1 MPTKST
7 YSLFRN
13 ERCVRMTRVNLNEG
27 KKYDATQVSQEGISQ
42 EELKAAEEKARK
54 LIDIYNTDQK
64 GGLSSL
70 ELALAMD
77 GFTKAAGENGKLSRK
92 EMKNY
97 ANELNK
103 KYGLAGDDA
112 IEVKDLKSFLK
123 FVKEA
128 TKGDTKVSTQEV
140 INKDIAART
149 QAEAFEK
156 AGKEAQAR
164 PEAENKPRPEEE
176 PRPLQESKER
186 VAADADKQR
195 LATPSNY
202 TVQPGERLNDL
213 LARSLKAQ
221 GKEVNDETLAEA
233 KAEFIKNNPNALH
246 GQKGKE
252 YLYMGD
258 VVKIAGG
265 LEDKANAEEV
275 KAQYRASIQ
284 AAKPEV
290 KKEEKPEDKG
300 KSLAWEDNPKVKSAR
315 EEAVKKGYSAT
326 EDPDVFRDKNG
337 RYWGVDAISGG
348 LIPREGVTKYNKD
361 GSHTVKSVL
370 LDHRQK
376 LVNKDKNG
384 NVTSIQLR
392 DYTGKSTYTDPKFV
406 AERTGLVQTLHSG
419 TYYDSASKT
428 HMVWDAKTHS
438 FKALKGVKSVA
449 ANGMQFDQNG
459 NSINPKGYR
468 MMKDGSV
475 KKSLNINQANARIA
489 DAIKKN
495 PNAKITN
502 LDVTYTFY
510 PSGRVESITV
520 RDKRLGGYNGET
532 FVKYKDTP
540 NDKNGVRSYTRAH
553 GDYIGLKEKYGIDY
567 SHPDK
572 LI

>member
-1 MPTKST
+1 MPTKIT

-97 ANELNK
+97 ANELNQ

-140 INKDIAART
+140 INKDIAARA

-156 AGKEAQAR
+156 ARKEAQR
-164 PEAENKPRPEEE
+164 LDAENKPRPEEE
-176 PRPLQESKER
+176 PRPLQESKEP
-186 VAADADKQR
+186 AEAEKQR
-195 LATPSNY
+195 LATPSKY

-265 LEDKANAEEV
+265 LEDKANAEDI

-284 AAKPEV
+284 ADKHEVKKDAKPEN
-290 KKEEKPEDKG
+290 KG
-300 KSLAWEDNPKVKSAR
+300 ESLAWEDNPKVKSAR
-315 EEAVKKGYSAT
+315 ELAVKKGYSAT
-326 EDPDVFRDKNG
+326 GDPDVFRDNKTG
-337 RYWGVDAISGG
+337 RYWGVDAITGG
-348 LIPREGVTKYNKD
+348 LIPREGVTKYNKN
-361 GSHTVKSVL
+361 GSQTVTSVL
-370 LDHRQK
+370 LDNRQK
-376 LVNKDKNG
+376 IVNKDQNG
-384 NVTSIQLR
+384 NITSIQLKN
-392 DYTGKSTYTDPKFV
+392 YTGKSVYTNPEFV
-406 AERTGLVQTLHSG
+406 AERTGLKQTLHSG

-428 HMVWDAKTHS
+428 HMVWDSKTHS
-438 FKALKGVKSVA
+438 FKALQGVGSVA

-468 MMKDGSV
+468 LMKDGSV
-475 KKSLNINQANARIA
+475 KKHLSKNNL
-489 DAIKKN
+489 DA
-495 PNAKITN
+495 
-502 LDVTYTFY
+502 DVTYTFY
-510 PSGRVESITV
+510 PSGRVETITIMNN
-520 RDKRLGGYNGET
+520 KLKGYNAKT
-532 FVKYKDTP
+532 FIRYADKPADEKGNRDYSRAQTLTP
-540 NDKNGVRSYTRAH
+540 S
-553 GDYIGLKEKYGIDY
+553 IEEKYGFQ
-567 SHPDK
+567 HRNPDK

>member
-1 MPTKST
+1 MPTKRT

-97 ANELNK
+97 ANELNQ

-149 QAEAFEK
+149 QAEALEK
-156 AGKEAQAR
+156 ARKEAQAR
-164 PEAENKPRPEEE
+164 LEAENKPRPEEE

-290 KKEEKPEDKG
+290 KKGVKPDKPEAPTEHDKRMQ
-300 KSLAWEDNPKVKSAR
+300 KER
-315 EEAVKKGYSAT
+315 ERALKEGYTAT
-326 EDPDVFRDKNG
+326 DDENVFIKNG
-337 RYWGVDAISGG
+337 KRYIIEGLSCRLMPAEKLGV
-348 LIPREGVTKYNKD
+348 
-361 GSHTVKSVL
+361 
-370 LDHRQK
+370 Q
-376 LVNKDKNG
+376 KDKNG
-384 NVTSIQLR
+384 KNVNNTVVYNGTIKLNGADPNTGKVGNKDFSQVSGYGLCKYNP
-392 DYTGKSTYTDPKFV
+392 DLKGYEQYTGVYNGKYYENGKI
-406 AERTGLVQTLHSG
+406 QTLAKKKLVKYDEETSKSG
-419 TYYDSASKT
+419 RKYPDDYYRNYNTYHYKNGSLTPLYKDPTYDSNVQIKIGNRTFEMAKGKGGIFGEDSYA
-428 HMVWDAKTHS
+428 HWDYKDFLERFVDKDTGAIRAKNYTS
-438 FKALKGVKSVA
+438 NVYYLKSGDTWYPVKMDLQTKALIVDV
-449 ANGMQFDQNG
+449 NG
-459 NSINPKGYR
+459 NKYDMNDLMTGK
-468 MMKDGSV
+468 V
-475 KKSLNINQANARIA
+475 KI
-489 DAIKKN
+489 
-495 PNAKITN
+495 
-502 LDVTYTFY
+502 
-510 PSGRVESITV
+510 
-520 RDKRLGGYNGET
+520 
-532 FVKYKDTP
+532 
-540 NDKNGVRSYTRAH
+540 
-553 GDYIGLKEKYGIDY
+553 
-567 SHPDK
+567 
-572 LI
+572 

>member
-1 MPTKST
+1 MPTKIT

-97 ANELNK
+97 ANELNQ

-149 QAEAFEK
+149 QAEALEK
-156 AGKEAQAR
+156 ARKEAQAR
-164 PEAENKPRPEEE
+164 LEAENKAKQEEE
-176 PRPLQESKER
+176 ARALQESKER
-186 VAADADKQR
+186 AAAEAEKQR
-195 LATPSNY
+195 LATPSKY
-202 TVQPGERLNDL
+202 TVQPGEKLNDL

-326 EDPDVFRDKNG
+326 EDPDVFRDNKTG
-337 RYWGVDAISGG
+337 RYWGVDAITGG

-361 GSHTVKSVL
+361 GSHTVTSVL
-370 LDHRQK
+370 LDNRQK

-392 DYTGKSTYTDPKFV
+392 NYTGKSTYTDPKFV
-406 AERTGLVQTLHSG
+406 AERTGLKQTLHSG

-438 FKALKGVKSVA
+438 FKALQGVKSVA
-449 ANGMQFDQNG
+449 ANGMQFDKNG

-468 MMKDGSV
+468 MMKDGS
-475 KKSLNINQANARIA
+475 
-489 DAIKKN
+489 IKKHLSKN
-495 PNAKITN
+495 N
-502 LDVTYTFY
+502 LDADVTYTFY
-510 PSGRVESITV
+510 PSGRVETITIMNN
-520 RDKRLGGYNGET
+520 KLKGYNAKT
-532 FVKYKDTP
+532 FIKYA
-540 NDKNGVRSYTRAH
+540 DKPADEKGYRYYSRAQTLMPS
-553 GDYIGLKEKYGIDY
+553 IEEKYGFQ
-567 SHPDK
+567 HRNPDK